1 MDEPRLEPVPGR
13 LPAPLRDYAEKFN
26 AREYMAA
33 AHHEEMVV
41 VWNRV
46 QSHLYRGLMILAAA
60 FVHLERG
67 NSEGARIKFRK
78 ARDQLLSLRPHY
90 LGVDVAQIVE
100 RIDQAL
106 TALEGVARGEPNLLA
121 LVPPFSI
128 HLDLRRV
135 RGDEVEWQEILEPQS
150 RQEES

>member
-1 MDEPRLEPVPGR
+1 VSLPWAGTF
-13 LPAPLRDYAEKFN
+13 PAPLCDYVEKFN
-26 AREYMAA
+26 AWQYRAA

-41 VWNRV
+41 VWNRA

-67 NSEGARIKFRK
+67 NPEGARIKFRK
-78 ARDQLLSLRPHY
+78 ARAQLASLRPHY

-106 TALEGVARGEPNLLA
+106 TTLEDVTPGQVDLPG
-121 LVPPFSI
+121 LVPAFSI
-128 HLDLRRV
+128 RLDPGRV
-135 RGDEVEWQEILEPQS
+135 RGDEVELRTTET
-150 RQEES
+150 R

>member
-1 MDEPRLEPVPGR
+1 VSLPSVGR
-13 LPAPLRDYAEKFN
+13 FPAPLRSYVEKFN
-26 AREYMAA
+26 ARQYMAA
-33 AHHEEMVV
+33 AHHEEMVA
-41 VWNRV
+41 VWNRT

-67 NSEGARIKFRK
+67 NPEGARIKFRK
-78 ARDQLLSLRPHY
+78 AREQLSPLLAHY
-90 LGVDVAQIVE
+90 LGVDIAQIVE

-135 RGDEVEWQEILEPQS
+135 RGDEVECQEFLEPQS
-150 RQEES
+150 SQEES

>member
-1 MDEPRLEPVPGR
+1 MDEHRLETLPGR
-13 LPAPLRDYAEKFN
+13 FPAPLRDYAEKFN

-67 NSEGARIKFRK
+67 TPEGARIKFRK

-106 TALEGVARGEPNLLA
+106 TTLEDGVPGRLDLPG
-121 LVPPFSI
+121 LVPAFFI
-128 HLDLRRV
+128 RLDPGKV
-135 RGDEVEWQEILEPQS
+135 RGHEVELRTTEA
-150 RQEES
+150 R